1 MPTTI
6 QPVILT
12 PDLDRLQAFYSDLL
26 GAVEVDRIPEQG
38 PTFFLGLRI
47 GDSALGLVSDAGVP
61 IGVSQMPQRIL
72 LSIDVADVDLLLER
86 VEAAGGRVLSPPND
100 MSWGQRVA
108 HIHDP
113 DANAVNLT
121 HRSPPEGRPARRDA
135 RCGAGGRRSDR
146 WSARRSPCSLSNR

>member
-12 PDLDRLQAFYSDLL
+12 PDLDRLQAFYADLL

-47 GDSALGLVSDAGVP
+47 GDSALGLVVRRGVP
-61 IGVSQMPQRIL
+61 TGVSQMPQRIL
-72 LSIDVADVDLLLER
+72 LSIDVADVDRLLER

-121 HRSPPEGRPARRDA
+121 QQIATGGSPGT
-135 RCGAGGRRSDR
+135 S
-146 WSARRSPCSLSNR
+146 